1 MHIWQ
6 GLRSDGRISQM
17 GKVYD
22 IEKEKISEQSKKEIC
37 EACKEM
43 AKTYLDFTEEQLKE
57 FEKNFYIV
65 SIQIC
70 IWSEKRKNENL
81 KEHLHSA
88 KDV

>member
-1 MHIWQ
+1 
-6 GLRSDGRISQM
+6 M

-43 AKTYLDFTEEQLKE
+43 AKHILILQKKQLKE

-65 SIQIC
+65 ADKYVFGAKKNRKFERPLALC
-70 IWSEKRKNENL
+70 KRSVYNL
-81 KEHLHSA
+81 LRK
-88 KDV
+88 

>member
-22 IEKEKISEQSKKEIC
+22 IEKEKISEKSKKEIC

-43 AKTYLDFTEEQLKE
+43 AKTYLKFLK
-57 FEKNFYIV
+57 N
-65 SIQIC
+65 S
-70 IWSEKRKNENL
+70 
-81 KEHLHSA
+81 
-88 KDV
+88 